1 MYATTE
7 YPEGGKFMTAIIDS
21 RPRIPRL
28 AMVFIAAVVVM
39 LLTAPK
45 AGAWSQTTDDG
56 LFTVANRSGYS
67 SIPVTVTSYN
77 GSDTNITFP
86 DKITVSGIEYPIVSI
101 GSNVLSQLAGVDGIT
116 INVTIPDGYTALEG
130 NAFKNC
136 YGLESVTIP
145 GSVTKINYSAF
156 EGCKNLSS
164 VTFADGS
171 TNLSF
176 GNKVFLNCTSLNNLT
191 LPARLSNAGYGS
203 FRGCTALTNLTV
215 DSSSTALFVQDGSLY
230 EKNSDGASYTMNS
243 YNPTSTAASFTV
255 PETVNGLPVTG
266 IGRMTFQNNA
276 YLTSVT
282 VPANVVTFDSSCF
295 DSCSVLKK
303 ISLGTTEVPTL
314 KSDCFVNLPSGS
326 VIEVENEDVKN
337 AFESTDSWT
346 TYYTAANTTV
356 KVKSSEPEPEA
367 TPAAALTVKGTG
379 VKDGYSY
386 YTVKLDNAAN
396 ITTMIINLSFDASRV
411 SKDAQ
416 VTGKP
421 AAYAK
426 VKDDRFTLTP
436 NWKEENGKVK
446 VSLLLTTGNNAV
458 TSEEASNLLLLALP
472 VKANVTG
479 NIAMTVDSTT
489 ECSGVVSNVSTKGTV
504 TVNGSP
510 ASNRITSYN
519 VYEDGKIDILD
530 ITEAQRFYQAAST
543 DEDWATAQKADV
555 NGDDKVDIQDLID
568 IFLQIEF

>member
-1 MYATTE
+1 
-7 YPEGGKFMTAIIDS
+7 MTAIIDS

-45 AGAWSQTTDDG
+45 AGAWSQSTDDG
-56 LFTVANRSGYS
+56 LFTVTNRSGYS

-86 DKITVSGIEYPIVSI
+86 DKITVSGTEYPIVSI
-101 GSNVLSQLAGVDGIT
+101 GSNVLSKLAEVDGIT
-116 INVTIPDGYTALEG
+116 INVTIPDGYTALNG

-136 YGLESVTIP
+136 YGLKSVTIP
-145 GSVTKINYSAF
+145 GSVTKINYNAF

-171 TNLSF
+171 ADLSF

-203 FRGCTALTNLTV
+203 FQGCTALTNLTV
-215 DSSSTALFVQDGSLY
+215 DSSSTALVVQDGSLY
-230 EKNSDGASYTMNS
+230 EKNSDGVSYTMNTYS
-243 YNPTSTAASFTV
+243 PTSTATSFTV
-255 PETVNGLPVTG
+255 PETVNSLPVTG

-276 YLTSVT
+276 YLSSVT

-295 DSCSVLKK
+295 DGCSVLKK

-314 KSDCFVNLPSGS
+314 KSGCFTSLPAGS
-326 VIEVENEDVKN
+326 VIEVANEDVKN
-337 AFESTDSWT
+337 AFESTDKYT
-346 TYYTAANTTV
+346 TYYTADNTTV
-356 KVKSSEPEPEA
+356 QVKGSEPEVEA
-367 TPAAALTVKGTG
+367 TPAASLTVKGAG

-386 YTVKLDNAAN
+386 YTVKLDSAAN
-396 ITTMIINLSFDASRV
+396 LSTLTVDLSFDATKV

-416 VTGKP
+416 
-421 AAYAK
+421 AS
-426 VKDDRFTLTP
+426 VKDSKFSLQAQT
-436 NWKEENGKVK
+436 WKEEGGKVK
-446 VSLLLTTGNNAV
+446 AHLLLTPADVKTAV
-458 TSEEASNLLLLALP
+458 TTDTASSLLLLALP
-472 VKANVTG
+472 VKAGVTG
-479 NIAMTVDSTT
+479 DIAMTVSA
-489 ECSGVVSNVSTKGTV
+489 ECAGVVSTTPTNGTV

-510 ASNRITSYN
+510 ASNRIANYD
-519 VYEDGKIDILD
+519 VYADGKINILD
-530 ITEAQRFYQAAST
+530 ITEAQRFYQVSSR
-543 DEDWATAQKADV
+543 DNDWSAAQKADV
-555 NGDDKVDIQDLID
+555 NADGQVDIQDLID